1 MNPPFTLE
9 QVLARADALPA
20 LPQIVARILKMLG
33 DEDTNVEM
41 LSTYIVSDAAV
52 VARLLAAANA
62 GALGAIGRVD
72 SVRQAI
78 MLLGISRVR
87 DITVATAIIDRFTAA
102 PPFDARRLW
111 LHSVGVAICAR
122 EVALSAGLN
131 AEVAQTAGLLHDI
144 GQLLLFAVD
153 PVAYADVLIKKAERD
168 IDIVDAE
175 REYLGVDHAHVGG
188 ELARLWKLPE
198 AVADAIAAH
207 HALDDIQPENEMA
220 DAVHVAEVLSH
231 ALNLGGAEGAR
242 VPNLS
247 DLSSAR
253 MGIDWRQ
260 FAANFPLIEA
270 RFVGARIELGL

>member
-1 MNPPFTLE
+1 MNRPYTLE

-20 LPQIVARILKMLG
+20 LPQIVARILDMLG
-33 DEDTNVEM
+33 DEETNAEM
-41 LSTYIVSDAAV
+41 LSKHILSDPAV

-62 GALGAIGRVD
+62 GAIGASGKVD

-78 MLLGISRVR
+78 MLLGVSRVR
-87 DITVATAIIDRFTAA
+87 EITLATAIIDRFSPA

-111 LHSVGVAICAR
+111 LHSVGVAVCAQ
-122 EVALSAGLN
+122 EVARSAELDVD
-131 AEVAQTAGLLHDI
+131 VAYTAGLLHDI
-144 GQLLLFAVD
+144 GQLLLFAFD
-153 PVAYADVLIKKAERD
+153 PAAYAGALHLRAERD

-198 AVADAIAAH
+198 AVADAISAH
-207 HALDDIQPENEMA
+207 HVSAGSEPENEMA

-231 ALNLGGAEGAR
+231 ALNLGGGVDVR

-247 DLSSAR
+247 DLSCAR
-253 MGIDWRQ
+253 MGVDWRQ
-260 FAANFPLIEA
+260 FARKFPLIEA
-270 RFVGARIELGL
+270 RFVGARISLGL